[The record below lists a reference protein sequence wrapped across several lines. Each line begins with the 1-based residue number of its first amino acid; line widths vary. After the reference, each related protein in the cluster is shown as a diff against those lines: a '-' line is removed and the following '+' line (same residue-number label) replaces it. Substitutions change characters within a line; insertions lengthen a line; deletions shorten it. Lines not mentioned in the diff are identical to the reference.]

1 MVPPP
6 RPGTFSPNP
15 TAQPIYTGINHS
27 PHPSHAGALSAAASP
42 STSSPTGS
50 NSLTK
55 IAVAQVYLLLS
66 TIKEDKDDPRKWESQ
81 IESLRK
87 VTWCPCCIPS
97 LPFSSIAL
105 SGSLFILFTPVRCS
119 PTFPFVTRAAL
130 YASTGVSNTPFPAAF

>member
-1 MVPPP
+1 MVPQP
-6 RPGTFSPNP
+6 RPGTFSPSP
-15 TAQPIYTGINHS
+15 AAQPIYTGIAHS

-50 NSLTK
+50 SSLTK

-87 VTWCPCCIPS
+87 VMWPPAGF
-97 LPFSSIAL
+97 LP
-105 SGSLFILFTPVRCS
+105 R
-119 PTFPFVTRAAL
+119 R
-130 YASTGVSNTPFPAAF
+130 